1 MIQNSTLCGLAAPP
15 AGGANAGVIPA
26 KAGIHVSPKTP
37 VFHLHTMGPR
47 LRGDDASYQPQAQP
61 YFKSRNAG
69 HLLPP
74 G

>member
-1 MIQNSTLCGLAAPP
+1 MP
-15 AGGANAGVIPA
+15 ASSPGEADSGERKIPL
-26 KAGIHVSPKTP
+26 IHC
-37 VFHLHTMGPR
+37 TMGR
-47 LRGDDASYQPQAQP
+47 LAGTTPSYQPQAQP